1 VAKVLDLQLRARPS
15 VALAIPSEA
24 TLPRRAV
31 QSVEM
36 LMACN
41 WKPGDHYLALDKIA
55 TIHIARNNI
64 VHEFLSLP
72 KSVEFL
78 LMLDSDMVVPSNL
91 IDIWVGN
98 PNARLPFVSGYCT
111 SKIWPYLPIPSM
123 LTGMAELDGKPVHAY
138 VPITNWAVGSG
149 LQECDGVGM
158 AAVCIRRDVL
168 EAMEP
173 PYFAFEGGGGEDFYF
188 CRKLKEIKTVD
199 ASRGVPILVDTGTT
213 IGHIGE
219 FEAHPQDFF
228 ATKDDWLARTGK
240 AEIDF
245 RPLGRRDSAAIRQ
258 EAAAD

>member
-41 WKPGDHYLALDKIA
+41 WKPGDH
-55 TIHIARNNI
+55 
-64 VHEFLSLP
+64 
-72 KSVEFL
+72 FL

-245 RPLGRRDSAAIRQ
+245 RPRQ